1 MKVVKIIVLILIVVF
16 VGIQFI
22 PTKRNQS
29 NSISASDFMVVYNV
43 PQQIETKI
51 KVSCYNCHSN
61 NTQYPWYNKIQPLS
75 WFMEKHIEE
84 GKAEFNF
91 SVFGDYSVR
100 RQKSKLKSTVS
111 QIKDDE
117 MPMSSYTLFH
127 RDAKL
132 SESDKEL
139 ITEWFLHLR
148 DII

>member
-84 GKAEFNF
+84 GKAELNF

>member
-1 MKVVKIIVLILIVVF
+1 MKVVKIVVLILIVVF

-43 PQQIETKI
+43 PHQIETKI
-51 KVSCYNCHSN
+51 KVSCYDCHSN

-84 GKAEFNF
+84 GKAELNF